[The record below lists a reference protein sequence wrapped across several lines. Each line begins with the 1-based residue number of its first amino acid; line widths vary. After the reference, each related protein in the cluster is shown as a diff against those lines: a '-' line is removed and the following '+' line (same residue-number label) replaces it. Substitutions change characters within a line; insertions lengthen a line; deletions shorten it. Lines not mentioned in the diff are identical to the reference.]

1 MIIVLPGKVELYIA
15 ERIFIMDKSEKYYPY
30 SQYLKERYGK
40 KVYKLPV
47 NLPVSCPNRIN
58 GNGCSF
64 CAEKGTGFE
73 AMDSAVSVTEQLL
86 RTRDYISLL
95 LIFKTLR
102 IHFYRL
108 KYSVHISRKH
118 PAFLIL
124 LKLPSLHVRIVYG
137 MTTWMYYIQSGKKPE
152 SRLRSNSD
160 FKQ

>member
-1 MIIVLPGKVELYIA
+1 MLKENLAKVEENIQAACDRAGRKREEVTLIA
-15 ERIFIMDKSEKYYPY
+15 LPYLSQNSFLGLATTLRNVIM
-30 SQYLKERYGK
+30 R
-40 KVYKLPV
+40 
-47 NLPVSCPNRIN
+47 
-58 GNGCSF
+58 
-64 CAEKGTGFE
+64 
-73 AMDSAVSVTEQLL
+73 
-86 RTRDYISLL
+86 ISLL
-95 LIFKTLR
+95 RIFKTLR

>member
-1 MIIVLPGKVELYIA
+1 
-15 ERIFIMDKSEKYYPY
+15 MDESEKYYPY
-30 SQYLKERYGK
+30 SQYLKERYGE

-47 NLPVSCPNRIN
+47 NLPVSCPNRIT
-58 GNGCSF
+58 GSGCSF

-86 RTRDYISLL
+86 RTRDYIENVIMRISLS

-108 KYSVHISRKH
+108 KHSVHISRKH

-124 LKLPSLHVRIVYG
+124 LKLPYLHGRIVYG

-152 SRLRSNSD
+152 SRLQSNSD

>member
-1 MIIVLPGKVELYIA
+1 
-15 ERIFIMDKSEKYYPY
+15 MDKSEKYYPY
-30 SQYLKERYGK
+30 SQYLKERYGE

-86 RTRDYISLL
+86 RTRDYIEKRYHAHKFIAYFQNFTNTFLPL
-95 LIFKTLR
+95 EIFR
-102 IHFYRL
+102 SYIEEA
-108 KYSVHISRKH
+108 SC
-118 PAFLIL
+118 FLIL
-124 LKLPSLHVRIVYG
+124 LKLPSLHVRIVWDDYLRCI
-137 MTTWMYYIQSGKKPE
+137 TYSPGKNRNPE
-152 SRLRSNSD
+152 LRSNSD

>member
-30 SQYLKERYGK
+30 SQYLKERYGE

-73 AMDSAVSVTEQLL
+73 AMDSAVSVTA
-86 RTRDYISLL
+86 S
-95 LIFKTLR
+95 
-102 IHFYRL
+102 
-108 KYSVHISRKH
+108 
-118 PAFLIL
+118 
-124 LKLPSLHVRIVYG
+124 
-137 MTTWMYYIQSGKKPE
+137 
-152 SRLRSNSD
+152 
-160 FKQ
+160 

>member
-1 MIIVLPGKVELYIA
+1 
-15 ERIFIMDKSEKYYPY
+15 MDKSEKYYPY
-30 SQYLKERYGK
+30 SQYLKERYGE

-86 RTRDYISLL
+86 RTRDYIE
-95 LIFKTLR
+95 
-102 IHFYRL
+102 
-108 KYSVHISRKH
+108 KH

-137 MTTWMYYIQSGKKPE
+137 MTTWMYYIQSGEKPE

>member
-1 MIIVLPGKVELYIA
+1 
-15 ERIFIMDKSEKYYPY
+15 MDKSEKYYPY
-30 SQYLKERYGK
+30 SQYLKERYGE

-86 RTRDYISLL
+86 RTRDYIENRYHAHKFIAYFQNFTNTFLPL
-95 LIFKTLR
+95 EIFRSYIEEASRVPDIVEIAVSTRPDCIRDDYLDVLHTVREKTG
-102 IHFYRL
+102 I
-108 KYSVHISRKH
+108 
-118 PAFLIL
+118 
-124 LKLPSLHVRIVYG
+124 
-137 MTTWMYYIQSGKKPE
+137 
-152 SRLRSNSD
+152 RLRSNSD